1 MTESAAHN
9 FPLGL
14 TLVYILTNADKEI
27 PSKEA
32 LKQLYCNVLHNRA
45 LNKVKQRISLS
56 FHSTFKLNWGGAAE
70 LRKNF
75 N

>member
-32 LKQLYCNVLHNRA
+32 LKQLYCKVLHNSA
-45 LNKVKQRISLS
+45 LKKVKQR
-56 FHSTFKLNWGGAAE
+56 
-70 LRKNF
+70 
-75 N
+75 